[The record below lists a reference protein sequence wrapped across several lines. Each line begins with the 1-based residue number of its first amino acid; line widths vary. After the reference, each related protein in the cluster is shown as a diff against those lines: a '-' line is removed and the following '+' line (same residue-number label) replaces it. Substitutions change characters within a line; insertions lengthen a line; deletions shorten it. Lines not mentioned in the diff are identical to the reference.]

1 MLFHASEFADVS
13 GQWGIL
19 FSVWQRGQDD
29 RTEWTV
35 ALKRSSEDLE
45 NPVETFGEKVLYNLD
60 GKVPASKWVRQEI
73 KGMKTHDA
81 PQIASALKVKQNGR
95 GASVSEH
102 VGYLVSVADNVYK
115 SSTDVFI
122 VSECSS
128 TANGL
133 SVIPANFRKVCSLFT
148 ARRTITGKY
157 VTWVNQKDE
166 YIAPNE
172 QHPDYSQWNTDAIVY
187 SLFNTASNQSS
198 LRNISYKGK
207 TYQIHNEWFWLSRKA
222 ILDLANKHH
231 NDAVYQDARTDK
243 DRFVY
248 TTLQSTSLS
257 PDAKAVLDK
266 ATELL
271 EKTFEYREMAADEH
285 PEWCIQ
291 TWDASW
297 YQVKLLLK
305 QYLPADLKA
314 FQVLYRQLEDRL
326 REGVYDLGFLRR

>member
-1 MLFHASEFADVS
+1 VLF
-13 GQWGIL
+13 
-19 FSVWQRGQDD
+19 
-29 RTEWTV
+29 
-35 ALKRSSEDLE
+35 RS
-45 NPVETFGEKVLYNLD
+45 
-60 GKVPASKWVRQEI
+60 
-73 KGMKTHDA
+73 
-81 PQIASALKVKQNGR
+81 
-95 GASVSEH
+95 
-102 VGYLVSVADNVYK
+102 
-115 SSTDVFI
+115 
-122 VSECSS
+122 
-128 TANGL
+128 
-133 SVIPANFRKVCSLFT
+133 FT
-148 ARRTITGKY
+148 ARRTIARD
-157 VTWVNQKDE
+157 WMNWQDE
-166 YIAPNE
+166 YQAPNE
-172 QHPDYSQWNTDAIVY
+172 QHPDYPQWNNDAIVY
-187 SLFNTASNQSS
+187 SLFNTKSNQSS
-198 LRNISYKGK
+198 LRDIAYKGK
-207 TYQIHNEWFWLSRKA
+207 TWQIHNEWFWLSRKT

-285 PEWCIQ
+285 PDWCINA
-291 TWDASW
+291 WDSGY